1 MISSPTD
8 EPRDLGRDLGRDFR
22 RLWTAYAV
30 SAAGSAVGAGALPL
44 VAVLALHVSTFQ
56 VSLLAALS
64 ALAGAAIALPLGS
77 RIEYRT
83 KRPVMMAADLVRCV
97 ALASVPVA
105 AGLGVLTYAQLC
117 VVGVVQAAAAIAF
130 GVAGT
135 AHLKGLVSSA
145 GRLRAAAH
153 FATTDWI
160 SQTAGPPLGGLLIG
174 ACGATVTM
182 AVDAFSFL
190 LSAVGVRAIRRP
202 EPAPPTRPSQAEGK
216 AAQRAELAAGWHAIL
231 RHPGLRPLF
240 WNSLLFSGAVMMS
253 SPLLAV
259 LMLRDLHYTP
269 WQYGLAL
276 GLPCLGGVLGSRF
289 TTRLS
294 WRLGP
299 HRMLLLFGVVRAP
312 WLLLLAWVPAG
323 PFGLAFLVVVDTAL
337 LFAAGVF
344 NPTFV
349 AYRMSATRDD
359 MLARVMT
366 AWSVSTKAAQP
377 LAIVL
382 GGAVAAFADI
392 RTAVAVAGVLC
403 LASGLLL
410 PWRQDQLAVAAGEEA
425 EGTPLRAARSGTS
438 G

>member
-1 MISSPTD
+1 M
-8 EPRDLGRDLGRDFR
+8 
-22 RLWTAYAV
+22 

-83 KRPVMMAADLVRCV
+83 KRPVMMTADLVRCV

-105 AGLGVLTYAQLC
+105 AVFGVLTYAQLC

-130 GVAGT
+130 GAAAT
-135 AHLKGLVSSA
+135 ANLKGLVSSA

-153 FATTDWI
+153 FGTTDWI

-190 LSAVGVRAIRRP
+190 LSAVGVRAIRRS
-202 EPAPPTRPSQAEGK
+202 EPAPPTRTAG
-216 AAQRAELAAGWHAIL
+216 QRGQLVAGWHVIL

-259 LMLRDLHYTP
+259 LMLRNLHYAP

-276 GLPCLGGVLGSRF
+276 GLPCLGGVLGSRY
-289 TTRLS
+289 TARMS
-294 WRLGP
+294 RRLGA
-299 HRMLLLFGVVRAP
+299 HRTLLLFGVVRAP

-323 PFGLAFLVVVDTAL
+323 PVGLVFLIVVDTAL

-349 AYRMSATRDD
+349 AYRMSATPDEV
-359 MLARVMT
+359 LARVVT

-382 GGAVAAFADI
+382 GGAVAAFADV
-392 RTAVAVAGVLC
+392 RAAVAVAGVLC
-403 LASGLLL
+403 LAGGLLL
-410 PWRQDQLAVAAGEEA
+410 PWREDPEVAAAAGEEV

-438 G
+438 E